1 MTGPFVPGNYV
12 HHEWNVGASRLTTT
26 SPPYVF
32 YHYTR
37 VDPSTF
43 ECNKNK
49 IQTVRP
55 NPLGSSNS
63 THWCSVKIDSND
75 TKSLV
80 DAIGFAP
87 DAPMWRIEL
96 EVYAHELVY
105 VREGARQ
112 KSSLVIDYEIKMEV
126 PLTRCTI
133 VAI

>member
-1 MTGPFVPGNYV
+1 MADPFVPGNYV
-12 HHEWNVGASRLTTT
+12 HHEWNVGPSRLTTT

-43 ECNKNK
+43 ECNKNGM
-49 IQTVRP
+49 QTVRP
-55 NPLGSSNS
+55 NPLGSSCS
-63 THWCSVKIDSND
+63 THWCSVKIGSYD
-75 TKSLV
+75 TESLV

-87 DAPMWRIEL
+87 DAPIWRIEL
-96 EVYAHELVY
+96 HLLQQEFVY
-105 VREGARQ
+105 VRQGFRQ
-112 KSSLVIDYEIKMEV
+112 KRSGVIDYEIKMEV

>member
-43 ECNKNK
+43 ECNENK

-63 THWCSVKIDSND
+63 THWCSVKIDSYD
-75 TKSLV
+75 TQSLV

-87 DAPMWRIEL
+87 DAPVWRIEL
-96 EVYAHELVY
+96 RLNANDLTN
-105 VREGARQ
+105 VRQGEQQ
-112 KSSLVIDYEIKMEV
+112 KSSGVIDYEIKMEV
-126 PLTRCTI
+126 LLANCTI
-133 VAI
+133 VRI